1 MAAPIQIPLPLGMSY
16 PTVNAWL
23 FTAPEPVLV
32 DCGLNTPGSRAA
44 LGDALAQW
52 GLGFGDLAKLIV
64 THTHVDHAGL
74 AGEFAALGVPVWV
87 SGVAAPWLL
96 DLIPRRARH
105 MDFLLGLL
113 REWGFAEGEVEAV
126 GNYYAGITPLYAP
139 IPPAGVR
146 VFPVDGEIE
155 MGGLAWR
162 VVYAPGHSNRQVCF
176 YQPGTRQLI
185 GGDMLLPKA
194 PSPEIEQALEGAARQ
209 RGLPQLLESYAHF
222 RALDAAVTYPG
233 HGEVITDHR
242 ALIDRQVARIGKR
255 KRKLRT
261 LIERGEGRIP
271 ALLQKM
277 YRYMPVRA
285 RFGGLPMLIGYVD
298 VLEGE
303 GAVRWEGGEVRR
315 G

>member
-1 MAAPIQIPLPLGMSY
+1 MSY

-23 FTAPEPVLV
+23 FTEPEPVLV
-32 DCGLNTPGSRAA
+32 DCGLNTPGSRRT
-44 LGDALAQW
+44 LGEALAQW

-74 AGEFAALGVPVWV
+74 AGELAAHGVEVWV
-87 SGVAAPWLL
+87 SGVAAPWLV
-96 DLIPRRARH
+96 DLIPQRARQI
-105 MDFLLGLL
+105 DFLLGLL
-113 REWGFAEGEVEAV
+113 REWGFAEGEAEAV
-126 GNYYAGITPLYAP
+126 GKYYAGITPLYAP
-139 IPPAGVR
+139 IPPEGVR

-155 MGGLAWR
+155 MGGAIWR
-162 VVYAPGHSNRQVCF
+162 VILAPGHSNRQVCF

-185 GGDMLLPKA
+185 GADMLLPKA
-194 PSPEIEQALEGAARQ
+194 PSPEIEQVLAGGARE
-209 RGLPQLLESYAHF
+209 RGLPQLLESYAQF
-222 RALDAAVTYPG
+222 RALDVDAAYPG

-242 ALIDRQVARIGKR
+242 ALIDRQVERIGKR
-255 KRKLRT
+255 KRKLLT

-303 GAVRWEGGEVRR
+303 GRVRWDAGRVEAGSAN
-315 G
+315 

>member
-1 MAAPIQIPLPLGMSY
+1 MAAPIQITLPLGMSY
-16 PTVNAWL
+16 PSVNAWL
-23 FTAPEPVLV
+23 FTGPEPVLV
-32 DCGLNTPGSRAA
+32 DCGLNSPESRAA
-44 LGDALAQW
+44 LGDALAAR

-74 AGEFAALGVPVWV
+74 AGEIAAHGAEVWL
-87 SGVAAPWLL
+87 SEVAAPWLL
-96 DLIPRRARH
+96 DLIPQRTRANA
-105 MDFLLGLL
+105 FLLGLL
-113 REWGFAEGEVEAV
+113 REWGFEAREVEAV
-126 GNYYAGITPLYAP
+126 GKYYEGLSPLYAP
-139 IPPAGVR
+139 IPPAGAR

-162 VVYAPGHSNRQVCF
+162 VMYAPGHSNRQVCF

-185 GGDMLLPKA
+185 GADMLLPKA
-194 PSPEIEQALEGAARQ
+194 PSPVVEQALEGAARQ
-209 RGLPQLLESYAHF
+209 RGLPQLLESYALC
-222 RALDAAVTYPG
+222 RALAVDAVYPG
-233 HGEVITDHR
+233 HGEVITNHR

-285 RFGGLPMLIGYVD
+285 RFGGLPMLIGYLD

-303 GAVRWEGGEVRR
+303 GAVRWEAGEVRR